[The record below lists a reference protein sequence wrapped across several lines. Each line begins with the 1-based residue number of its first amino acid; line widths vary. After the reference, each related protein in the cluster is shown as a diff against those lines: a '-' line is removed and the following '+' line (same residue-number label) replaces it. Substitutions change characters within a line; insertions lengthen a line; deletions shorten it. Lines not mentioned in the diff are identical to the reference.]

1 MSNPTP
7 SIRNEGDRVSIDAH
21 TFVRI
26 MDLLTFT
33 AAAASDS
40 DHWRATE
47 RASLLLIDIN
57 AATQGR
63 TA

>member
-7 SIRNEGDRVSIDAH
+7 TIRTEGDRVSLDQALFHRILDA
-21 TFVRI
+21 
-26 MDLLTFT
+26 LTFT

-57 AATQGR
+57 AATKGR
-63 TA
+63 TE